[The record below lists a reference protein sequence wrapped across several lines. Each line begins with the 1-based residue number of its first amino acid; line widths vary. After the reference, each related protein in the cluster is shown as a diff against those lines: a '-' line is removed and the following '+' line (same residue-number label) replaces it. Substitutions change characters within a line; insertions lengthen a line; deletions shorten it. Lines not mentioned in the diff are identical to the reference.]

1 LQSVA
6 NPPVHRRHYTDDF
19 RNAAAVK
26 SGLEVL
32 APDDW
37 IVYRRAGIVANTNP
51 RCTRGTLT
59 AVARKPRAG
68 DRL

>member
-1 LQSVA
+1 MQFVTHT
-6 NPPVHRRHYTDDF
+6 PVHCRHYTYDF
-19 RNAAAVK
+19 PNAAAVK

-37 IVYRRAGIVANTNP
+37 NVYRQAGIVANTNP
-51 RCTRGTLT
+51 RHTRGTL
-59 AVARKPRAG
+59 AVVARKPRAG